1 MALEYARLEE
11 EEEGEEEFME
21 VDLDDFCLD
30 VVRQSNIALII
41 KKKHILS
48 FIYSCFRRLSSRE
61 YCCPS
66 LIFEPDIRP
75 GMRLWVNY
83 WW

>member
-41 KKKHILS
+41 KKKTH
-48 FIYSCFRRLSSRE
+48 FIFY
-61 YCCPS
+61 
-66 LIFEPDIRP
+66 I
-75 GMRLWVNY
+75 
-83 WW
+83 